1 MHPGDAIV
9 KPWGF
14 FNCEEKGP
22 CFTLGVVA
30 RSSFNNFCCVCL
42 ILFVQGTT
50 RSTYAR
56 DSYWL
61 SSVCL
66 QQRIDQGSFSSIQE
80 MRDEVANLHS
90 IAQRSNMENK
100 VIKHWL
106 DLLNFLNMLL
116 QNIGNQPQGWALQQI
131 REKFGTNCGISKK
144 KKKLADKII
153 RDNLRNQISTCAPPM
168 MSQTFLPMGGVLS
181 ALPAPP
187 MAMFQQH
194 MRPDPRILQPFQ
206 TQQNLGPCFNCNQAG
221 HLARNCPFPQRS
233 ARSNA
238 RPNNKKFEPKT
249 FGKKK

>member
-1 MHPGDAIV
+1 MF
-9 KPWGF
+9 W
-14 FNCEEKGP
+14 
-22 CFTLGVVA
+22 
-30 RSSFNNFCCVCL
+30 

-153 RDNLRNQISTCAPPM
+153 RDNLRNQISSYAPPM
-168 MSQTFLPMGGVLS
+168 MPQTFLPMGGVLS
-181 ALPAPP
+181 ALPTPP
-187 MAMFQQH
+187 MAMFQQN
-194 MRPDPRILQPFQ
+194 MRPDILTLQPLQPLQALDHVLTAIRKDTWLEIALFLKEVSEEIFSP
-206 TQQNLGPCFNCNQAG
+206 TTKNLDQKP
-221 HLARNCPFPQRS
+221 LVKRS
-233 ARSNA
+233 RH
-238 RPNNKKFEPKT
+238 
-249 FGKKK
+249 

>member
-1 MHPGDAIV
+1 MF
-9 KPWGF
+9 W
-14 FNCEEKGP
+14 
-22 CFTLGVVA
+22 
-30 RSSFNNFCCVCL
+30 

-144 KKKLADKII
+144 KKKLADKLI
-153 RDNLRNQISTCAPPM
+153 RDNLRNQISSCAPPM

-181 ALPAPP
+181 ALPTPP
-187 MAMFQQH
+187 MAMFQQN
-194 MRPDPRILQPFQ
+194 MRPDIRTLQPLQPLQAF
-206 TQQNLGPCFNCNQAG
+206 GPCFNCNQEG

-233 ARSNA
+233 VRRNFQS
-238 RPNNKKFEPKT
+238 NNKKFGPKT